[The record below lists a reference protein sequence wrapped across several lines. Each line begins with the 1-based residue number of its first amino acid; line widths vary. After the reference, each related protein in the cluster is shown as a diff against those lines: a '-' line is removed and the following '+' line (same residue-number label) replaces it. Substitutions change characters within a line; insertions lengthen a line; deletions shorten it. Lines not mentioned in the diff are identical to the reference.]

1 MSDNIHAKI
10 NQSSF
15 ARKIKKITL
24 YPCARIFGQVY
35 SKNKDLIPKG
45 ITLHYTA
52 GASAT
57 STIVHLESVGFGYH
71 LLIDRD
77 GTVWQMYYLD
87 STCSH
92 AGKASWKGFS
102 PNLNHISIALCS
114 FGLLTPSKNI
124 KDVFLNEYKHEVTQV
139 SYRQN
144 QYWEPATQEQ
154 EDSLYD
160 VCLWLCRS
168 FNIDPDHICGHSEAC
183 LPRGRKIDPGGVLGY
198 EMSYFRKIMRNLRNQ
213 V

>member
-15 ARKIKKITL
+15 TRRRKKITL

-35 SKNKDLIPKG
+35 SKNNELIPKG
-45 ITLHYTA
+45 ITVHYTA
-52 GASAT
+52 GGRAT
-57 STIVHLESVGFGYH
+57 SSIAHLESVGLGYH

-102 PNLNHISIALCS
+102 PNLSHISIALCS
-114 FGLLTPSKNI
+114 YGLLTPSASI
-124 KDVFLNEYKHEVTQV
+124 KDSFLNEYGYEVAQV

-154 EDSLYD
+154 EEALFDI
-160 VCLWLCRS
+160 CLWLCRS
-168 FNIDPDHICGHSEAC
+168 FDINTDNICGHSEAC
-183 LPRGRKIDPGGVLGY
+183 LPRGRKLDPGGVLDY
-198 EMSYFRKIMRNLRNQ
+198 PMSYFRKVMKNLYNQ